1 MQLKNA
7 SLLQT
12 ENQAVLSHRT
22 VKDAPTAPAAVVEKA
37 VPVEALAVSY
47 TPLEAANLLAHAAH
61 HASYHSC
68 SYSTRSS

>member
-12 ENQAVLSHRT
+12 ENQAVLSHQT

-37 VPVEALAVSY
+37 VPVESVSY
-47 TPLEAANLLAHAAH
+47 TPLEAANLLAHTAH
-61 HASYHSC
+61 HASYHSF